1 MNEQLLQFIWQ
12 FALFQT
18 VGLKLRDGRELTV
31 INRGQRNTDAGPDFS
46 NAKIRIHNTIWAG
59 NIELHVKE
67 SDWLRHK
74 HHLDP
79 SYQHII
85 LHVVYTADLE
95 KDPGN
100 FPVLELKP
108 YISAGLM
115 DNYHELMKASVAIA
129 CINRLPHVPDLV
141 WRNWQQR
148 MLLEKWELKFQHWQ
162 ELLDTG
168 QGSWLQLFY
177 QAFTRNFGAKVNDD
191 AFEYLAR
198 ITPLAVLA
206 RHKNNLTHIE
216 ALLFGQAGMIPQQP
230 AHPYETE
237 LSIHY
242 AFFRQKYGLEPMEAR
257 QWKYLRMRPAGFP
270 SIRIAQLA
278 MIIYKNEQLFA
289 RLLQVERLRD
299 IGELFGLGVST
310 YWETHYT
317 FQNEAKTSI
326 PKYLGDKM
334 QSLIWIN
341 TIVPLQYFY
350 QRNQQGNDR
359 LAEAISQLQQC
370 EPEDNAVIKTWQK
383 CGISPQNAF
392 DTQALLYLFRHYCS
406 PKRCLECSVGLRA
419 LKTRE

>member
-1 MNEQLLQFIWQ
+1 LNEQLLQFIWQ

-18 VGLKLRDGRELTV
+18 VGLKLKDGRALTI
-31 INRGQRNTDAGPDFS
+31 INRGQLNPDAGPDFS
-46 NAKIRIHNTIWAG
+46 NAKIRIDNTIWAG

-67 SDWLRHK
+67 SDWLKHK

-79 SYQHII
+79 AYQHII
-85 LHVVYTADLE
+85 LHVVYIADLE

-100 FPVLELKP
+100 FPVLELKS
-108 YISAGLM
+108 YIGPGLM
-115 DNYHELMKASVAIA
+115 NNYHELMKAVLPVACA
-129 CINRLPHVPDLV
+129 NRLPAIPDLI
-141 WRNWQQR
+141 WRSWQQR
-148 MLLEKWELKFQHWQ
+148 MLLEKWELKFRHWQ
-162 ELLDTG
+162 EVLDNS

-198 ITPLAVLA
+198 ITPLSVLG

-216 ALLFGQAGMIPQQP
+216 ALLFGQAGMIPTQP
-230 AHPYETE
+230 EHPYETE

-289 RLLQVERLRD
+289 RLLKVEKLGD
-299 IGELFGLGVST
+299 IAELFGLGVSS
-310 YWETHYT
+310 YWESHYT
-317 FQNEAKTSI
+317 FQNESKADKQ
-326 PKYLGDKM
+326 KLLGDNM

-350 QRNQQGNDR
+350 QRSQEGNDH
-359 LAEAISQLQQC
+359 LAAAIAQLQQG
-370 EPEDNAVIKTWQK
+370 EPEDNTVIRTWQK
-383 CGISPQNAF
+383 CGIKPDNAF
-392 DTQALLYLFRHYCS
+392 DTQALLHLFRQYCS
-406 PKRCLECSVGLRA
+406 PKRCLECSAGLWI
-419 LKTRE
+419 LKNR